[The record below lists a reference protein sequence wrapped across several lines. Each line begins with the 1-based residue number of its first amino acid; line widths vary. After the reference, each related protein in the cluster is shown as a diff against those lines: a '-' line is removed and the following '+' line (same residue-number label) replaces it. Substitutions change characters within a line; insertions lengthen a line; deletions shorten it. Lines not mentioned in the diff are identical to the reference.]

1 MFHIG
6 RAFGFGINTMSN
18 QKLVVTDSAAA
29 RISKLREMQGN
40 DRLMLRITVNGGG
53 CSGFQYAFDLDEK
66 TGSDDQLFMHNG
78 VAVVTDEVSLEFLD
92 GCTVDFK
99 NELGAAFFQVDN
111 PNATSSCGCGTSFSV

>member
-1 MFHIG
+1 
-6 RAFGFGINTMSN
+6 MSD
-18 QKLVVTDSAAA
+18 QKLAVTDSAAA
-29 RISKLREMQGN
+29 RISKLRDIEGN
-40 DRLMLRITVNGGG
+40 SRLMLRITVNGGG

-99 NELGAAFFQVDN
+99 NELGAAFFQVNN

>member
-1 MFHIG
+1 
-6 RAFGFGINTMSN
+6 MSD
-18 QKLVVTDSAAA
+18 QKLAVTDSAAA
-29 RISKLREMQGN
+29 RISKLREMEGN
-40 DRLMLRITVNGGG
+40 NRLMLRITVNGGG

-78 VAVVTDEVSLEFLD
+78 SAVVTDEVSLEFLD